1 MNKIL
6 IPIDGSEYSMR
17 AAEFAAEFIALNP
30 EVKVL
35 VFTVDRLPQQFM
47 VRDLYWVSSDIG
59 ESVRHIQEVF
69 AEVREANFK
78 KAVTYFNQK
87 GLNVQCDYTF
97 GNPAEEITHYAS
109 KNGVDMIIM
118 GTRGLSSLKEVF
130 LGSVSH
136 KVLQLSTCPVL
147 LVK

>member
-6 IPIDGSEYSMR
+6 IPIDGSEYSLR
-17 AAEFAAEFIALNP
+17 AVKFAAEFTAFNP
-30 EVKVL
+30 EVKV
-35 VFTVDRLPQQFM
+35 VIFTVDRLPQQFM

-69 AEVREANFK
+69 AEVRETNFK
-78 KAVTYFNQK
+78 KAATYFNEK

-97 GNPAEEITHYAS
+97 GNPAEEITHYAG

-118 GTRGLSSLKEVF
+118 GTRGMSSLKEVF

>member
-17 AAEFAAEFIALNP
+17 AVKFAAEFIALKP
-30 EVKVL
+30 EVKVV
-35 VFTVDRLPQQFM
+35 VFSVDRLPQQFM

-78 KAVTYFNQK
+78 KAAAYFNQK

-97 GNPAEEITHYAS
+97 GNPAEEITHYAG